1 MSNKIKTI
9 VIVFFVLVA
18 IISCCSIS
26 YANSADLLET
36 DTSTELLEMKES
48 TKGKLEGYIEQYGST
63 AYGIVAY
70 ILNTLRIFSIPFCF
84 LGIAYGA
91 IKQYVT
97 GIRRLDIRDRGFYL
111 IIIFVT
117 LLLICQVLP
126 LIFAIVVR
134 GWRG

>member
-1 MSNKIKTI
+1 MSNKFKTLF
-9 VIVFFVLVA
+9 VVFFILIA
-18 IISCCSIS
+18 IVSFCNIS
-26 YANSADLLET
+26 YANTEELLET
-36 DTSTELLEMKES
+36 DTTTELLEMKES
-48 TKGKLEGYIEQYGST
+48 TKGKIEGYIEQYGST

-84 LGIAYGA
+84 LGIAYGV

-111 IIIFVT
+111 IITFVT
-117 LLLICQVLP
+117 ILLICQVLP

>member
-1 MSNKIKTI
+1 MSKKIQTI
-9 VIVFFVLVA
+9 FIVCFVFVA
-18 IISCCSIS
+18 IISFCSNS
-26 YANSADLLET
+26 YANTAELLET
-36 DTSTELLEMKES
+36 DTTTELLEMKES

-70 ILNTLRIFSIPFCF
+70 ILNTLRIFSIPFGF
-84 LGIAYGA
+84 LGIAYGI

-97 GIRRLDIRDRGFYL
+97 GIRRLDIRDRGFY
-111 IIIFVT
+111 IIITFVT

-126 LIFAIVVR
+126 LIFAIVVH